1 MKAIRFVPALIALT
15 AFAPAAFA
23 VCNGVASS
31 ASYCMQQTTLN
42 GGGTTSVSP
51 VGTNFRLT
59 ASIGQE
65 SVIGVSSSPNY
76 VLQSGF
82 WSYYG
87 SGLVPVLLTVH
98 KNGVTPA
105 NPDLSWTGNNPN
117 YSVYRLAGTSSSAAC
132 STVFGNL
139 LTTVTPQAYT
149 DAAPPAQ
156 PLTCYSVLATAPGPT
171 PQEGTEFSPNTAG
184 SLDPTPGLHGAPI
197 EPPDAASPPI
207 HVDPKKQ

>member
-1 MKAIRFVPALIALT
+1 MKTIRLVPALVALT
-15 AFAPAAFA
+15 VFAPSAFA

-51 VGTNFRLT
+51 TGTNFRLT

-87 SGLVPVLLTVH
+87 SGLVPVLLTLN
-98 KNGVTPA
+98 KNTG
-105 NPDLSWTGNNPN
+105 NPRLNWTGNNPN
-117 YSVYRLAGTSSSAAC
+117 YSIYRLAGTTSASAC
-132 STVFGNL
+132 STVFANL
-139 LTTVTPQAYT
+139 LTTVTPQTYT
-149 DAAPPAQ
+149 DAASPAQ
-156 PLTCYSVLATAPGPT
+156 PLTCYSVLATAPGPV
-171 PQEGTEFSPNTAG
+171 PDEGTEFSPNTAG
-184 SLDPTPGLHGAPI
+184 SLDPTPGLHGAAIP
-197 EPPDAASPPI
+197 EPEPATPPI
-207 HVDPKKQ
+207 NANPKKQ

>member
-1 MKAIRFVPALIALT
+1 MNKIFGILTTTAALA
-15 AFAPAAFA
+15 AFAPAAGA

-31 ASYCMQQTTLN
+31 ASFCMQQTTLN

-51 VGTNFRLT
+51 SGTNFRLT

-87 SGLVPVLLTVH
+87 SGLVPVLLTVD
-98 KNGVTPA
+98 KDVSPTYYPKLN
-105 NPDLSWTGNNPN
+105 WTGNNPN
-117 YSVYRLAGTSSSAAC
+117 YSIYRLAGATSAAAC
-132 STVFGNL
+132 ATVFSNL
-139 LTTVTPQAYT
+139 LTTQLPQTYT
-149 DAAPPAQ
+149 DSAPPAQ

-171 PQEGTEFSPNTAG
+171 PPSGSEFSPNPSG
-184 SLDPTPGLHGAPI
+184 SLDPTPNLNGFDSTAP
-197 EPPDAASPPI
+197 PPPPPPRQRG
-207 HVDPKKQ
+207 DNP